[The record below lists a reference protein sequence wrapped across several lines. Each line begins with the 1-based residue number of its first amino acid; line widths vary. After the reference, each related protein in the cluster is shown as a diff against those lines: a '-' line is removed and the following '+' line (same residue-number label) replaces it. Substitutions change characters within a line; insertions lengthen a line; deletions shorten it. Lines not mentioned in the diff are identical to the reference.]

1 VIAQEKIVML
11 GPAEGRD
18 PGIPD
23 FGQAEKLVD
32 ARTKSAHD
40 DKIDSERCTSATHFA

>member
-40 DKIDSERCTSATHFA
+40 DENESKKCSSATHFA